1 MISNGLPSAL
11 ISDEI
16 MVRSDINYTT
26 LRLPWL
32 NDRGIKY
39 EITHKNETYLG
50 VSGSCKSMTG
60 VVLQIIAYS
69 SFLSYDSA
77 GIPGPDIHG
86 EDRPVY

>member
-39 EITHKNETYLG
+39 VITHKKPYLG
-50 VSGSCKSMTG
+50 VSGS
-60 VVLQIIAYS
+60 
-69 SFLSYDSA
+69 
-77 GIPGPDIHG
+77 
-86 EDRPVY
+86 

>member
-32 NDRGIKY
+32 N
-39 EITHKNETYLG
+39 ETYLG

-60 VVLQIIAYS
+60 VVLQIIADS

-77 GIPGPDIHG
+77 GIPDPDIHG

>member
-1 MISNGLPSAL
+1 MISNGLPSTL

-39 EITHKNETYLG
+39 VITHKKPYLG
-50 VSGSCKSMTG
+50 VSGSCKSMIG
-60 VVLQIIAYS
+60 VVLQIIADS

>member
-32 NDRGIKY
+32 NGRGIKY
-39 EITHKNETYLG
+39 EITHKNEPYLG

-60 VVLQIIAYS
+60 VVLQIIADS
-69 SFLSYDSA
+69 IFLSYDSA